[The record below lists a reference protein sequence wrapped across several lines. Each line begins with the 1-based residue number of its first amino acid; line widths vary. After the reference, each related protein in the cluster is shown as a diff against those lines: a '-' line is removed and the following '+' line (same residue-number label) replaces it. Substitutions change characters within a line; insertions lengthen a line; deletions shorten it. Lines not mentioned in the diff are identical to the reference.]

1 MVHNVG
7 FPVLKYHDQ
16 KYFSPFGKDLKKK
29 GIDHEVEEV
38 LEIDI
43 QKEKKNVVEK
53 KEDDISTQWCRE
65 RDDSVPEL

>member
-1 MVHNVG
+1 MTLNN
-7 FPVLKYHDQ
+7 FERIW
-16 KYFSPFGKDLKKK
+16 KK
-29 GIDHEVEEV
+29 GIDQEEEV

>member
-1 MVHNVG
+1 MLVFLFWIIPKKNIFNH
-7 FPVLKYHDQ
+7 LEKIW
-16 KYFSPFGKDLKKK
+16 KK

>member
-1 MVHNVG
+1 MLVFLFWNIMTKNIFHH
-7 FPVLKYHDQ
+7 LEKIW
-16 KYFSPFGKDLKKK
+16 KK

>member
-1 MVHNVG
+1 MLVFLFWNIMNKNNFHH
-7 FPVLKYHDQ
+7 LEKIR
-16 KYFSPFGKDLKKK
+16 KK

>member
-1 MVHNVG
+1 MLVFLFWIITKKNV
-7 FPVLKYHDQ
+7 FNHLEKIW
-16 KYFSPFGKDLKKK
+16 KK

>member
-1 MVHNVG
+1 MLVFLFWIITKKNIFNH
-7 FPVLKYHDQ
+7 LK
-16 KYFSPFGKDLKKK
+16 KIWKK

>member
-1 MVHNVG
+1 MLVFLFWNIMNKNIFNH
-7 FPVLKYHDQ
+7 LK
-16 KYFSPFGKDLKKK
+16 KIWKK